1 MSSRDRSFT
10 ERQCILAQDSRKIKD
25 FLANANITT
34 FAMVQDILS
43 DLNKINTLKFKH
55 VPAKF
60 SRILQAFEE
69 SPSFDGS
76 FDFLSV
82 IRKLNYLAHTTRP
95 DIMQAVHSISTY
107 ATNPKHEHDEAIQHL
122 AMYLNKTRNIGL
134 KSTHD
139 TSNGFEDYRDA
150 DLCGER
156 IDESMTSRSISC
168 RAVKNRDT
176 DLWGERIV
184 DLPSTDYRPPLK
196 DHHPTRLS
204 VTRGEVT
211 ANKIDPTYGYGEVIM
226 TTFYSVE
233 TCPTHMKGEYYS
245 LHILCAPSPIKKFF

>member
-55 VPAKF
+55 VPAK
-60 SRILQAFEE
+60 
-69 SPSFDGS
+69 
-76 FDFLSV
+76 
-82 IRKLNYLAHTTRP
+82 Y
-95 DIMQAVHSISTY
+95 
-107 ATNPKHEHDEAIQHL
+107 
-122 AMYLNKTRNIGL
+122 KTRNIGL

-168 RAVKNRDT
+168 HAVKNRDT

>member
-1 MSSRDRSFT
+1 MKDTQYIMFDNRCTFT

-25 FLANANITT
+25 FLANSNITT
-34 FAMVQDILS
+34 FATVQDILS

-55 VPAKF
+55 VPAKS

-156 IDESMTSRSISC
+156 IDESMT
-168 RAVKNRDT
+168 
-176 DLWGERIV
+176 
-184 DLPSTDYRPPLK
+184 P
-196 DHHPTRLS
+196 
-204 VTRGEVT
+204 
-211 ANKIDPTYGYGEVIM
+211 
-226 TTFYSVE
+226 
-233 TCPTHMKGEYYS
+233 
-245 LHILCAPSPIKKFF
+245 